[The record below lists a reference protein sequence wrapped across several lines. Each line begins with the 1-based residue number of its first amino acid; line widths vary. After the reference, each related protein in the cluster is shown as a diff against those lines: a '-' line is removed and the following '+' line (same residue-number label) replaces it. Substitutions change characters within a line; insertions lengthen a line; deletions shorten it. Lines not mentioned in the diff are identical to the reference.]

1 MSEKTQDCEM
11 PPVITIDGPAGSGKG
26 TISQRVAENLGW
38 NMLDSGALY
47 RLVALAA
54 QRKGVSFDADDS
66 LATIAEELDVIF
78 KPCANGGVE
87 ILLEGDDVS
96 LAIRS
101 EDCGCA
107 ASQVAAKNSVRN
119 ALFDRQRQFLSLPGL
134 VADGRDMGTV
144 IFPDAKVK
152 IFLTASAEIRAERR
166 LKQLKEQGINANLR
180 GLIDDIE
187 ERDARDMN
195 RKDAPLIPA
204 DDAIIIDTGK
214 SKINEVVSQVLEAVK
229 SAY

>member
-1 MSEKTQDCEM
+1 MSQQSNIT
-11 PPVITIDGPAGSGKG
+11 PVITIDGPAGSGKG
-26 TISQRVAENLGW
+26 TISQKVAEQLGW
-38 NMLDSGALY
+38 NILDSGALY

-54 QRKGVSFDADDS
+54 EKKGVGFDEDDS
-66 LATIAEELDVIF
+66 LSEIAEALDVTF
-78 KPCANGGVE
+78 TPCEGGGVA

-107 ASQVAAKNSVRN
+107 ASKVAAVKPVRA
-119 ALFDRQRQFLSLPGL
+119 ALLERQRRFLGLPGL

-144 IFPDAKVK
+144 VFPDAKVK

-166 LKQLKEQGINANLR
+166 LKQLKEQGINASLR
-180 GLIDDIE
+180 GLIDDIK

-195 RKDAPLIPA
+195 RKEAPLVPA

-214 SKINEVVSQVLEAVK
+214 STIDEVVSQVMDAVK
-229 SAY
+229 SVYS